1 MNFLEAILKDVKVEL
16 IEAAMDNFRDK
27 GFFGQKWA
35 QAKDDKRKGYEL
47 VKTGALRRSV
57 KAKIAGNKILFSS
70 SLPYASIH
78 NLGGTIIRKG
88 GKAVNMPQRQ
98 FLGAHGQVNDLVKRV
113 VTRHIDI
120 LNKEFLSKLKKK

>member
-1 MNFLEAILKDVKVEL
+1 MKFLEAILKDVKVE
-16 IEAAMDNFRDK
+16 IMEAMMDNFRDK
-27 GFFGQKWA
+27 GFFGQKWP
-35 QAKDDKRKGYEL
+35 QAKDDQRKGYEL
-47 VKTGALRRSV
+47 LKTGALRRSL
-57 KAKIAGNKILFSS
+57 KAKITGHNIIFSS

-78 NLGGTIIRKG
+78 NQGGTIVRKS